1 MLPLA
6 TAEQAQGTTKFSIC
20 IVVSLLAK
28 GVLYCFPI
36 SDATMKIYCFLFS
49 DLDMG
54 KKKILMLTSHN
65 SEVYI
70 AFHIDVGVKLGERIK
85 IEENPNS

>member
-6 TAEQAQGTTKFSIC
+6 TAEEVQGTTKFSIC
-20 IVVSLLAK
+20 IVVSLLAE

-36 SDATMKIYCFLFS
+36 SDAARKIHCFLFS

-54 KKKILMLTSHN
+54 KKNILMLTSHN

-70 AFHIDVGVKLGERIK
+70 AFHIDVGVKLGERKKIK
-85 IEENPNS
+85 ENPNS

>member
-6 TAEQAQGTTKFSIC
+6 TAEEVQGTTKFSIC

-36 SDATMKIYCFLFS
+36 SDAARKIHCFLFS

-54 KKKILMLTSHN
+54 KKNILMLTSHN

-70 AFHIDVGVKLGERIK
+70 AFHIDVGVKLGERKKIK
-85 IEENPNS
+85 ENPNS